1 MNGVRSMHEMHIDV
15 GCYVVDA
22 LDPAERSAFEEH
34 LAGCDSCAREVLEF
48 TETAAELA
56 RLVAMGPPRDVRGA
70 MLETIQLVRPL
81 PPHTSVPDTT
91 DPFAEP
97 AGDLPGDPANDPADD
112 SADEPADQ
120 LAARRTRRAG
130 RRQRILFGLVAAAA
144 VVALALGGLVANLTQ
159 QRQAAVAAQ
168 SAAQRE
174 TDLLSAPDARVITQT
189 RDGGRFTFVVS
200 KQRNQALLLSG
211 DLPDLGAGKVYQ
223 LWTLQGRRATPD
235 ATLPA
240 GTGSHWFT
248 GPIAGSTSLAVTA
261 EPAGGSAVPTMPIL
275 AQTTI

>member
-1 MNGVRSMHEMHIDV
+1 MRSVHEMHIDV

-56 RLVAMGPPRDVRGA
+56 RLVAMGPPRDVREA

-81 PPHTSVPDTT
+81 PPHTAAPIAVDLLTEPTVDSSG
-91 DPFAEP
+91 EP
-97 AGDLPGDPANDPADD
+97 ADPANEQADD
-112 SADEPADQ
+112 
-120 LAARRTRRAG
+120 LGLRRARRAG

-144 VVALALGGLVANLTQ
+144 VVALALGGLVVNLTQ
-159 QRQAAVAAQ
+159 QHQAAVAAQ

-189 RDGGRFTFVVS
+189 GDGGRFTFVVS

-211 DLPDLGAGKVYQ
+211 DLPDPGAGKVYQ

-235 ATLPA
+235 TTLPA

>member
-1 MNGVRSMHEMHIDV
+1 MNGVRSVHEMHIDV

-70 MLETIQLVRPL
+70 TLETIQLVRPL
-81 PPHTSVPDTT
+81 PPHTSVPDSIDLFT
-91 DPFAEP
+91 EP
-97 AGDLPGDPANDPADD
+97 TVELERNPADD
-112 SADEPADQ
+112 SADELADE
-120 LAARRTRRAG
+120 LARRRGRRAG
-130 RRQRILFGLVAAAA
+130 RRQRVLFGLVAAAA
-144 VVALALGGLVANLTQ
+144 VIALALGGLVVNLTQ
-159 QRQAAVAAQ
+159 QHQAAVAAQ

-174 TDLLSAPDARVITQT
+174 TDLLSAPDARVITQA

-211 DLPDLGAGKVYQ
+211 DLPDPGPGKVYQ
-223 LWTLQGRRATPD
+223 LWTLQGRQATPD
-235 ATLPA
+235 TTLPA